1 MLIKCILN
9 NGLCRGYD
17 NVTKFTLPILCMF
30 FFSCKKLVTID
41 QPISSITTNAT
52 FSTDATATSAVMG
65 IYSSL
70 TNTGPTFSNGAT
82 TLYLGAASDELTKG
96 GGTGV
101 VLPFF
106 TNEVLSNNSILYDQ
120 FWNTG
125 YTAIFQANSCL
136 EGLQNT
142 ASLSPAVK
150 NQLIG
155 ECKFLRAFVYFYFA
169 NIWGDIPMPLT
180 ADWNKTYLLPRTTK
194 SKVYDQIIA
203 DLKDA
208 QNLLASDYSFA
219 GNEKVR
225 ANKLAATALLS
236 RVYLY
241 NQQWADAEAQA
252 TVVINS
258 GSYML
263 NSDLNHV
270 FLKNSSEAI
279 LQFQPS
285 RTQQPFGVM
294 EQYLMTADPIFYLT
308 TDFVNAFEN
317 LDKRKSAWTNT
328 TQLSNTTV
336 FYPFKYKVSN
346 GASGGNIPEYYM
358 VLRLAEQ
365 YIIRAEAN
373 ARLNKIAEA
382 KSNLDTIRIRAGL
395 AVTSANDQPSLLLAI
410 EKERRIEFF
419 AEWAHRWFDLVRT
432 DRANTVLGAIKV
444 NTWQTT
450 DQLFPI
456 PISEIRR
463 NPNLTQNPG
472 YN

>member
-1 MLIKCILN
+1 
-9 NGLCRGYD
+9 
-17 NVTKFTLPILCMF
+17 
-30 FFSCKKLVTID
+30 
-41 QPISSITTNAT
+41 
-52 FSTDATATSAVMG
+52 
-65 IYSSL
+65 
-70 TNTGPTFSNGAT
+70 
-82 TLYLGAASDELTKG
+82 
-96 GGTGV
+96 
-101 VLPFF
+101 
-106 TNEVLSNNSILYDQ
+106 
-120 FWNTG
+120 
-125 YTAIFQANSCL
+125 
-136 EGLQNT
+136 
-142 ASLSPAVK
+142 
-150 NQLIG
+150 
-155 ECKFLRAFVYFYFA
+155 
-169 NIWGDIPMPLT
+169 MPLT
-180 ADWNKTYLLPRTTK
+180 PDWNKTYLLPRTTK
-194 SKVYDQIIA
+194 SKVYEQIIA

-208 QNLLASDYSFA
+208 QNLLANDYSFA

-241 NQQWADAEAQA
+241 NQQWTDAEAQA

-258 GSYML
+258 GAYML

-285 RTQQPFGVM
+285 RTQHPFGVM
-294 EQYLMTADPIFYLT
+294 EQYLMTVAPIFYLT
-308 TDFVNAFEN
+308 TDFVNAFEP

-336 FYPFKYKVSN
+336 FYPFKYKISN
-346 GASGGNIPEYYM
+346 GASGGNIPEYYT

-373 ARLNKIAEA
+373 ARLNKIPEA
-382 KSNLDTIRIRAGL
+382 KSDLDTIRIRAGL
-395 AVTSANDQPSLLLAI
+395 AITSANDQPSLLFAI

-432 DRANTVLGAIKV
+432 DRANTVLGAIKG